1 MSVKSIFE
9 FKFSAESRDV
19 GVTLAKGIGGDMPPL
34 DGYLDYEVVQ
44 DIADPGHV
52 MVITHWVD
60 SDHANAVLSSYRHDP
75 KIEKVTQLL
84 SGSPS
89 GFIGRVL

>member
-1 MSVKSIFE
+1 
-9 FKFSAESRDV
+9 
-19 GVTLAKGIGGDMPPL
+19 MPPL

-44 DIADPGHV
+44 AIADPDHV
-52 MVITHWVD
+52 MVTTHWVD
-60 SDHANAVLSSYRHDP
+60 SDHANAVLNSYRHDP
-75 KIEKVTQLL
+75 KIEKATQLL